1 MGVIEGFTNVMI
13 DGSTTEEQ
21 KKEQVMF
28 LLFALMVKF
37 LLILVVGKL
46 LWPRVMPKLFKGVQA
61 NPSFMSL
68 LGLSIIVNLLL

>member
-1 MGVIEGFTNVMI
+1 MGVIEGFTTVMV

-21 KKEQVMF
+21 KKEQLMF
-28 LLFALMVKF
+28 LLFALIVKF

>member
-1 MGVIEGFTNVMI
+1 MGVIEGFTTVMI

-28 LLFALMVKF
+28 LVFALMVKF

>member
-1 MGVIEGFTNVMI
+1 MGVIEGFTTVMI

-46 LWPRVMPKLFKGVQA
+46 LWPRIMPKLFKGVQA

>member
-1 MGVIEGFTNVMI
+1 MGVIEGFTTVMI

-21 KKEQVMF
+21 KKEQLMF

>member
-1 MGVIEGFTNVMI
+1 MGVIEGFTTVMI